1 MQKVKLGTKVNRLGI
16 NRLNVGE
23 GTVCRAILLDPD
35 PQVKYVAYD
44 EVRKRRVEV
53 DQDMVL
59 KYGLRPM
66 TTFYY
71 LVAKLNTDQTGNV
84 IGDKFTVEYLQLSEN
99 LNNEFA
105 DLIEEQG
112 FPKSIQLTKV
122 KKVGDGGKD
131 YSYVKPIPSQKAF
144 EENKSLWTKI
154 NELRKNKE
162 FINKCWQMIDMDTS
176 MTKKQYIELLA
187 SENGQAALP
196 QGKPAAHAALPPK
209 SDSSND
215 FGSSEFSD
223 GTDFNGDGTP
233 LSGESTGFDDPSFN
247 EGNSFGADFDSSSE
261 FNDM

>member
-44 EVRKRRVEV
+44 DIRKRRVEV

-162 FINKCWQMIDMDTS
+162 FVNKCWQMIDMDTS
-176 MTKKQYIELLA
+176 MSKKQYIELLA

-196 QGKPAAHAALPPK
+196 QGKSDAHTALLPK
-209 SDSSND
+209 SAPSND
-215 FGSSEFSD
+215 FGSSAFND
-223 GTDFNGDGTP
+223 GTDFNEGGSAQGD
-233 LSGESTGFDDPSFN
+233 SASFDDPSFN
-247 EGNSFGADFDSSSE
+247 DGNSFGADFDSSSE

>member
-1 MQKVKLGTKVNRLGI
+1 MQRVKLGTKVNRLGI

-23 GTVCRAILLDPD
+23 GTVCRAILLDAD
-35 PQVKYVAYD
+35 PQVKYIAYD

-71 LVAKLNTDQTGNV
+71 LVAKLNTDQGGNV

-112 FPKSIQLTKV
+112 FPKSIQLTKI
-122 KKVGDGGKD
+122 KKTGENGRD
-131 YSYVKPIPSQKAF
+131 YSYIKPIPSQKAF
-144 EENKSLWTKI
+144 EENKSLWSKI

-162 FINKCWQMIDMDTS
+162 FIGTCWQMIDMDTS
-176 MTKKQYIELLA
+176 MSKNQYIELLNAEAGQVQNALA
-187 SENGQAALP
+187 SPKTQQALP
-196 QGKPAAHAALPPK
+196 GNPQPLYEPK
-209 SDSSND
+209 ATDRFSSGDDFGESATTNTDSGFESANSFGSD
-215 FGSSEFSD
+215 FGSDEF
-223 GTDFNGDGTP
+223 
-233 LSGESTGFDDPSFN
+233 
-247 EGNSFGADFDSSSE
+247 AD
-261 FNDM
+261 M